1 MDPKAPETPGGPDL
15 GPEPSSESQ
24 SSQSLL
30 NQTPPSISPDGEA
43 PPEMDSGLVTPPE
56 AEIEPA
62 PGMDMSGSERW
73 FADGFEDLLEETA
86 HRPPVVAV
94 VVIRDAGEWL
104 EETLVALDSLD
115 YPDVTTLVIDDGSRY
130 DPTPRIAEVAPRI
143 FVKRRESASGFATA
157 ANEVIASVQG
167 AAFLLFCHGDAVL
180 DRYALKI
187 MVDEAVRSNA
197 GIVGPKVV
205 RASDRSHL
213 LEVGM
218 TVDRLGAPHTEIEP
232 DEVDQEQHDAVR
244 DVFFISGV
252 AMLVRSDLFAEIG
265 GFDPDAAPGAEDVD
279 FGWRARIAGARV
291 MVAPDAVVAHSIS
304 DNFRDSLDANTAQLE
319 GARHRAMFTS
329 AGALSLLRMVPLAI
343 GLSVVE
349 ACLAFVTGHRGRA
362 GAILRGWWIALTGI
376 RSGRPARLA
385 AQSHRR
391 VSDGEIRYLQ
401 SHGSS
406 RVSRFF
412 NGTLHADDRLREIT
426 ERSRTITDTAGA
438 RVREPVGIAVCIF
451 VALVAIGSRDLLLG
465 SLPQIGQMRIWPSL
479 GEGWAAF
486 TSVWRDSLLG
496 ARTLE
501 PPLLLVTS
509 GIGSLFFGATGLART
524 LLVVVAMPIGA
535 IGAWRLGRSVAG
547 PGVAAVVTGVA
558 YGVIPLPRNAIAAGR
573 MGPLLAYAIAPLVV
587 LGIAS
592 LCGLLESGSRPRR
605 RIVGLSALVAICS
618 AWWMP
623 ALLLP
628 LLIALAFT
636 IAAPF
641 TRATSI
647 ALGWRP
653 ATKIM
658 LGAAALLL
666 PWPITLIGL
675 HNGATLGF
683 AYSGSAN
690 MLDLL
695 RFHTGPAG
703 AGPAGWVLLAV
714 ALVVLLVASGP
725 RFEWAVRA
733 WALMIVG
740 FGAAWLPPRISST
753 LPMPVRE
760 GLLIPAAVG
769 LALAVGLGAAS
780 LLTDVG
786 RRRFGWRQISAVLAT
801 VALLLPTLA
810 FAADTLGGRWR
821 MPSESW
827 ADSLSWM
834 ESRASAGDFR
844 VLWIGDPSL
853 LPLDPGRSG
862 AVGYGVTANGV
873 GDARVL
879 VPIPERG
886 EQRLVRDAVDTLR
899 NHRSNRIGEQL
910 GALGVRFILVPE
922 TPGPDQKPFIAAPDQ
937 ITSTLADQL
946 DLLRLETSPGLSL
959 YEVIPWQPVR
969 ALVAMKGGEN
979 IVLPLQTEKDNPSGV
994 VRFASPRSSM
1004 IKATSNGESLKPE
1017 GDSNWDNSWVLP
1029 KAGPVSISNSYSWLR
1044 IFAFLLQF
1052 AIFLLAIRIWRS
1064 DSRRTPMK
1072 TKARRVAGATL
1083 PARATSSLE
1092 SSGTTSSS
1100 LGTSLGVAS
1109 APSPISETGLGK

>member
-1 MDPKAPETPGGPDL
+1 MDSEAPETPGGPDL
-15 GPEPSSESQ
+15 GPEPSSE
-24 SSQSLL
+24 
-30 NQTPPSISPDGEA
+30 
-43 PPEMDSGLVTPPE
+43 V
-56 AEIEPA
+56 EI
-62 PGMDMSGSERW
+62 SGSDHW
-73 FADGFEDLLEETA
+73 FTDGFEDLLEETA

-94 VVIRDAGEWL
+94 VVIRDPGEWL
-104 EETLVALDSLD
+104 EETLLALDSLD

-130 DPTPRIAEVAPRI
+130 DPTPRIAEVAPRA
-143 FVKRRESASGFATA
+143 FVRRRESSSGFATA

-167 AAFLLFCHGDAVL
+167 ASFLLFCHGDAVL

-205 RASDRSHL
+205 RSSDRSHL

-232 DEVDQEQHDAVR
+232 DEIDQEQHDAVR

-265 GFDPDAAPGAEDVD
+265 GFDPDAAPAAEDVD

-291 MVAPDAVVAHSIS
+291 MVAPDAVVTHSIS
-304 DNFRDSLDANTAQLE
+304 DSFRDCLDANPAQVE
-319 GARHRAMFTS
+319 GARHRAMLTS
-329 AGALSLLRMVPLAI
+329 AGALSLLWMVPLAM
-343 GLSVVE
+343 GLSLIEVG
-349 ACLAFVTGHRGRA
+349 LSFVSGHRGRA
-362 GAILRGWWIALTGI
+362 GVILRGWWIAITGI

-406 RVSRFF
+406 RVRRFL
-412 NGTLHADDRLREIT
+412 NGTLHADDRLRDIT
-426 ERSRTITDTAGA
+426 ERSRTLTDTAGA
-438 RVREPVGIAVCIF
+438 RAREPVGIAVCIF

-465 SLPQIGQMRIWPSL
+465 SLPQIGQMRIWPSV
-479 GEGWAAF
+479 GGGWGAF

-509 GIGSLFFGATGLART
+509 GIGSIFFGATGLART
-524 LLVVVAMPIGA
+524 LLVVVAMPVGV

-547 PGVAAVVTGVA
+547 PGIAAVVTGVA

-573 MGPLLAYAIAPLVV
+573 MGPLLAYAIAPVLV
-587 LGIAS
+587 LGIARLS
-592 LCGLLESGSRPRR
+592 GLLEAESRPHRR
-605 RIVGLSALVAICS
+605 VVSLCALVAICS

-623 ALLLP
+623 AIALP
-628 LLIALAFT
+628 LAIAAAFT

-641 TRATSI
+641 ARGAGV

-653 ATKIM
+653 ATKIT

-683 AYSGSAN
+683 SYSGGAKT
-690 MLDLL
+690 LDLL

-714 ALVVLLVASGP
+714 ALVVLLIASGP

-733 WALMIVG
+733 WGLMIVG
-740 FGAAWLPPRISST
+740 FAAAWIPQQISST
-753 LPMPVRE
+753 IPMPVRE
-760 GLLIPAAVG
+760 GLLVPAAVG

-786 RRRFGWRQISAVLAT
+786 RRRFGWRQVSAVLAT
-801 VALLLPTLA
+801 VALLLPVLA

-821 MPSESW
+821 MPNQSW

-834 ESRASAGDFR
+834 ESRSSAGDFR
-844 VLWIGDPSL
+844 VLWIGDPAV

-862 AVGYGVTANGV
+862 SVGYGVTSNGV
-873 GDARVL
+873 SDSRVL
-879 VPIPERG
+879 IPIPERG
-886 EQRLVRDAVDTLR
+886 NQRLVHQAVETLR
-899 NHRSNRIGEQL
+899 RGSSNRIGAQL

-922 TPGPDQKPFIAAPDQ
+922 TPGPDQRPFIPAPDG

-946 DLLRLETSPGLSL
+946 DLLRLEASPGLSL
-959 YEVIPWQPVR
+959 YEVVPWQPVR
-969 ALVAMKGGEN
+969 ALITTEAGAKV
-979 IVLPLQTEKDNPSGV
+979 VVPLQSGKDNPPGV
-994 VRFASPRSSM
+994 VRFATPKESM
-1004 IKATSNGESLKPE
+1004 IKAKSKGESLKSE

-1029 KAGPVSISNSYSWLR
+1029 KAGPVSIVNSAAWLR
-1044 IFAFLLQF
+1044 IFAVLMQG
-1052 AIFLLAIRIWRS
+1052 AIFFLAIRMWRS
-1064 DSRRTPMK
+1064 DSQRAPKNAQR
-1072 TKARRVAGATL
+1072 RRVAGSTL
-1083 PARATSSLE
+1083 PPRSTSLTDSLISPAALASEVPDTASSATSNAAPDPAPDLDPI
-1092 SSGTTSSS
+1092 
-1100 LGTSLGVAS
+1100 
-1109 APSPISETGLGK
+1109 APSDTPSSAETEPGT

>member
-1 MDPKAPETPGGPDL
+1 MDSEAPETPGGPDL
-15 GPEPSSESQ
+15 GPEPSSE
-24 SSQSLL
+24 
-30 NQTPPSISPDGEA
+30 
-43 PPEMDSGLVTPPE
+43 V
-56 AEIEPA
+56 EI
-62 PGMDMSGSERW
+62 SGSDHW
-73 FADGFEDLLEETA
+73 FTDGFEDLLEETA

-104 EETLVALDSLD
+104 EETLLALDSLD

-130 DPTPRIAEVAPRI
+130 DPTPRIAEVAPRA
-143 FVKRRESASGFATA
+143 FVRRRESSSGFATA

-167 AAFLLFCHGDAVL
+167 ATFLLFCHGDAVL

-205 RASDRSHL
+205 RSSDRSHL

-232 DEVDQEQHDAVR
+232 DEIDQEQHDAVR

-265 GFDPDAAPGAEDVD
+265 GFDPDAAPAAEDVD

-291 MVAPDAVVAHSIS
+291 MVAPDAVVTHSIS
-304 DNFRDSLDANTAQLE
+304 DIFRDCLDANPSQLE
-319 GARHRAMFTS
+319 GARHRAMLTS
-329 AGALSLLRMVPLAI
+329 AGALSLLWMVPLAM
-343 GLSVVE
+343 GLSLIE
-349 ACLAFVTGHRGRA
+349 AGLSFVSGHRGRA
-362 GAILRGWWIALTGI
+362 TAIVKGWWIALTGI

-406 RVSRFF
+406 RVRRFL
-412 NGTLHADDRLREIT
+412 NGTLHADDRLRDIT
-426 ERSRTITDTAGA
+426 ERSRTLTDTAGA

-465 SLPQIGQMRIWPSL
+465 SLPQIGQMRIWPSV
-479 GEGWAAF
+479 GGGWGAF

-509 GIGSLFFGATGLART
+509 GIGSIFFGATGLART
-524 LLVVVAMPIGA
+524 LLVVVAMPVGV

-547 PGVAAVVTGVA
+547 PGIAAVVTGVA

-573 MGPLLAYAIAPLVV
+573 MGPLLAYAIAPLLV
-587 LGIAS
+587 LGIAR
-592 LCGLLESGSRPRR
+592 LCGLLEAESRPRR
-605 RIVGLSALVAICS
+605 RIVSLCVLLAICS

-623 ALLLP
+623 AIALP
-628 LLIALAFT
+628 LAIAAAFT

-641 TRATSI
+641 TRGAGVT
-647 ALGWRP
+647 LGWRP
-653 ATKIM
+653 ATKIT
-658 LGAAALLL
+658 LGALALLL

-683 AYSGSAN
+683 SYSGSAK

-703 AGPAGWVLLAV
+703 AGAAGWVLLAV
-714 ALVVLLVASGP
+714 ALVVLLIASGP

-733 WALMIVG
+733 WGLMIVG
-740 FGAAWLPPRISST
+740 FAAAWIPQQISST
-753 LPMPVRE
+753 IPMPVRE
-760 GLLIPAAVG
+760 GLLVPAAVG

-786 RRRFGWRQISAVLAT
+786 RRRFGWRQVSAVLAT
-801 VALLLPTLA
+801 LALLLPALA

-821 MPSESW
+821 MPRESW

-834 ESRASAGDFR
+834 ESRSSAGDFR
-844 VLWIGDPSL
+844 VLWLGDPSV

-862 AVGYGVTANGV
+862 SVGYGVTSNGV
-873 GDARVL
+873 SDARVL
-879 VPIPERG
+879 IPIPERG
-886 EQRLVRDAVDTLR
+886 EQRLVRQAVETLR
-899 NHRSNRIGEQL
+899 RGGSNRIGAQL

-922 TPGPDQKPFIAAPDQ
+922 TPGPDQRPFIAAPDG

-946 DLLRLETSPGLSL
+946 DLLRLEASPGLSL
-959 YEVIPWQPVR
+959 YEVVPWQPVR
-969 ALVAMKGGEN
+969 ALITTEAGANV
-979 IVLPLQTEKDNPSGV
+979 VVPLQSGKKNAAGI
-994 VRFASPRSSM
+994 VRFATPKDSM
-1004 IKATSNGESLKPE
+1004 IKAKSNGKTLKSE

-1029 KAGPVSISNSYSWLR
+1029 KAGPVSIVNSAAWLR
-1044 IFAFLLQF
+1044 IFAVLLQG
-1052 AIFLLAIRIWRS
+1052 AIFLLAIRMWRS
-1064 DSRRTPMK
+1064 DSQRAPKK
-1072 TKARRVAGATL
+1072 TQRRRVAGSTL
-1083 PARATSSLE
+1083 PPREAVASDSLVLGSSVVLDSAVSIDSE
-1092 SSGTTSSS
+1092 VALDSSVSIDSAVALDNAGPLTPSADSSS
-1100 LGTSLGVAS
+1100 TETEPGT
-1109 APSPISETGLGK
+1109 

>member
-1 MDPKAPETPGGPDL
+1 VDSEAPEMPGGPDL
-15 GPEPSSESQ
+15 GPGPSSE
-24 SSQSLL
+24 
-30 NQTPPSISPDGEA
+30 
-43 PPEMDSGLVTPPE
+43 V
-56 AEIEPA
+56 EI
-62 PGMDMSGSERW
+62 SGSDHW
-73 FADGFEDLLEETA
+73 FTDGFEDLLEETA

-104 EETLVALDSLD
+104 EETLLALDSLD

-130 DPTPRIAEVAPRI
+130 DPTPRIAEVAPRV
-143 FVKRRESASGFATA
+143 FVKRRETSSGFATA

-167 AAFLLFCHGDAVL
+167 ATFLLFCHGDAVL

-205 RASDRSHL
+205 RSSDRSHL

-232 DEVDQEQHDAVR
+232 DEIDQEQHDAVR

-265 GFDPDAAPGAEDVD
+265 GFDPDAAPAAEDVD

-291 MVAPDAVVAHSIS
+291 MVAPDAVVTHSIS
-304 DNFRDSLDANTAQLE
+304 DSFRDCLDANPAQVE
-319 GARHRAMFTS
+319 GARHRAMLTS
-329 AGALSLLRMVPLAI
+329 AGALSLLWMVPSAI
-343 GLSVVE
+343 GLSLIE
-349 ACLAFVTGHRGRA
+349 ASLSLVGGHRGRS

-406 RVSRFF
+406 RVRRFL
-412 NGTLHADDRLREIT
+412 NGTLHADDRLRDIT
-426 ERSRTITDTAGA
+426 ERSRTLTDTAGA

-465 SLPQIGQMRIWPSL
+465 SLPQIGQMRIWPSV
-479 GEGWAAF
+479 GGGWGAF

-509 GIGSLFFGATGLART
+509 GIGSIFFGATGLART
-524 LLVVVAMPIGA
+524 LLVVVAMPVGVL
-535 IGAWRLGRSVAG
+535 GAWRLGRSVAG
-547 PGVAAVVTGVA
+547 PGIAAVVTGVA

-573 MGPLLAYAIAPLVV
+573 MGPLLAYAIAPVLV
-587 LGIAS
+587 LGIAR
-592 LCGLLESGSRPRR
+592 LCGLLEAESRPRR
-605 RIVGLSALVAICS
+605 RIVSLSVLLAVCS

-623 ALLLP
+623 ALALP
-628 LLIALAFT
+628 LAIAAAFT
-636 IAAPF
+636 ISAPF
-641 TRATSI
+641 TRGAGV

-653 ATKIM
+653 ATKIT
-658 LGAAALLL
+658 LGTLALLL

-683 AYSGSAN
+683 SYSGSAK

-703 AGPAGWVLLAV
+703 AGAAGWVLLAV
-714 ALVVLLVASGP
+714 ALVVLLIASGP

-733 WALMIVG
+733 WGLMIVG
-740 FGAAWLPPRISST
+740 FAAAWIPQQISST
-753 LPMPVRE
+753 IPMPVRE
-760 GLLIPAAVG
+760 GLLVPAAVG

-786 RRRFGWRQISAVLAT
+786 RRRFGWRQVSAVLAT
-801 VALLLPTLA
+801 VALLLPALA

-821 MPSESW
+821 MPRESW

-834 ESRASAGDFR
+834 ESRSSAGDFR
-844 VLWIGDPSL
+844 VLWLGDPAV

-862 AVGYGVTANGV
+862 SVGYGVTSNGV
-873 GDARVL
+873 SDARVL
-879 VPIPERG
+879 IPIPERG
-886 EQRLVRDAVDTLR
+886 DQRLVHQAVETLR
-899 NHRSNRIGEQL
+899 SGSSNRIGAQL

-922 TPGPDQKPFIAAPDQ
+922 TPGPDQRPFIAAPDG

-946 DLLRLETSPGLSL
+946 DLLRLEASPGLSL
-959 YEVIPWQPVR
+959 YEVVPWQPVR
-969 ALVAMKGGEN
+969 ALITTEAGAKV
-979 IVLPLQTEKDNPSGV
+979 VVPLRSDKKNPPGV
-994 VRFASPRSSM
+994 VRFATPKRSM
-1004 IKATSNGESLKPE
+1004 IKAKSNGKTLKSE

-1029 KAGPVSISNSYSWLR
+1029 KAGPVSIVNSAAWLR
-1044 IFAFLLQF
+1044 VFAVLLQG
-1052 AIFLLAIRIWRS
+1052 AIFLLAIRMWRS
-1064 DSRRTPMK
+1064 DSQRAPNK
-1072 TKARRVAGATL
+1072 TKRRRVAGSTL
-1083 PARATSSLE
+1083 PPREA
-1092 SSGTTSSS
+1092 
-1100 LGTSLGVAS
+1100 
-1109 APSPISETGLGK
+1109 APSDSLVLGSSVALDSSVSIDSALPITPSDDSSTTETEAGA